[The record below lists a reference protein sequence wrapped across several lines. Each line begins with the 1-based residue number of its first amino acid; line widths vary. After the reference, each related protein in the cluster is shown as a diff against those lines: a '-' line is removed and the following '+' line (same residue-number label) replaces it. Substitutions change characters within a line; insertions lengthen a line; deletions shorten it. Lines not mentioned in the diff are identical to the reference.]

1 MLCPFKMSP
10 DLVNPLPGGRT
21 TRKKEKEDRGEKMK
35 GRRIRWRQSISRNEI
50 ETKAIGT
57 NSIAST
63 IGKDFEYAESV
74 ARDYSKIIT
83 KIMRYTKIRKISRIV
98 FCYYSEF

>member
-1 MLCPFKMSP
+1 
-10 DLVNPLPGGRT
+10 
-21 TRKKEKEDRGEKMK
+21 MK
-35 GRRIRWRQSISRNEI
+35 GRRIRQRQSISRNEI

-63 IGKDFEYAESV
+63 VGKDFEYAESV

-83 KIMRYTKIRKISRIV
+83 KIMRYKNTKDFRNR